1 MRKRRN
7 YSNVL
12 LITLVLAMLFS
23 TTASAAKKVG
33 ISSPTSGEEVSGV
46 LTITGTGSG
55 ADTEVSI
62 DGGPWYATS
71 GGKAWSYDWDTTTVP
86 DGPHTITAQY
96 TDGSSSD
103 SVDVTVYN
111 GGSSG
116 PRSPVPGEVLVNEFV
131 AAPSVT
137 EPSEWVELFNTT
149 GENLTIGGMYID
161 DIVDGGGAPVQ
172 IPADTVIDAGGFY
185 VMTFGSYLNNTGDD
199 VRLLGS
205 DGSTVHDSYTYGS
218 ASYDMS
224 WCRKPDGGAW
234 SVIECTPTQGSTN
247 DPELPPGSWTEGTL
261 EIHVFNVGQ
270 GDSTLIVGPSGKT
283 LLIDVFEASWNTN
296 ATATWL
302 ASEIRGITGSDHIDY
317 IMASHWH
324 LDHIGYAGYGGIWSL
339 LEEQG
344 MTAGALIDRDGGE
357 WVDSNHDGICDPDL
371 EIVWHNAGTTSGTA
385 TNWVCWVDD
394 PNTIGG
400 QIRELAQL
408 GSSTQI
414 DLGISEGVA
423 VTIVQVD
430 ADGVMMADGVTPVQ
444 GDHTGD
450 ALPTSENDYSITIW
464 LNWGKFDF
472 ISGGDTDGEY
482 ATSDFG
488 YVYNDVETIVAGRI
502 AQEIEVLSVN
512 HHGSSHSTNQ
522 NYVDVLN
529 PDVAIYSV
537 GSTNTYGHP
546 DQSVLD
552 RLYAIGATQ
561 YFTQSGD
568 PARDY
573 YDSIIVND
581 NVVIQVTDG
590 INYTV
595 DGDPYVAEDPS
606 GGPTEPR
613 TPIVGEVVINEF
625 LAAPQTL
632 FTTEWIELY
641 NTTGDQLDIGGM
653 WLDDLIGGGSSPQQ
667 IPADTIL
674 EPGGYYVFEINSYLN
689 NTGDDVHLLGTD
701 GTTVYDSYTYG
712 SASYDLSICRLPDGG
727 TWTLDCVAT
736 KGTSN
741 Q

>member
-23 TTASAAKKVG
+23 TTASAAKKVS
-33 ISSPTSGEEVSGV
+33 ISSPTSGEEVNGV

-116 PRSPVPGEVLVNEFV
+116 PRAPVPGEVLVNEFV

-472 ISGGDTDGEY
+472 VSGGDTDGEY